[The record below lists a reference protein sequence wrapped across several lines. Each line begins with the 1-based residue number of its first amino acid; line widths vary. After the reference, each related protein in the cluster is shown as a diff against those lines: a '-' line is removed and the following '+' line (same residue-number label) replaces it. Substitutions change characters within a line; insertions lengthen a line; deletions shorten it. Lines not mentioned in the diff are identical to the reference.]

1 MALMRWPV
9 MRCNR
14 SRICLPSP
22 ACATVEFRPA
32 DSAPS
37 VGHAAQLLIKEVR
50 MFTRNWPRHLLCL
63 SLSLPLGSA
72 LACGPDFP
80 IRLLDNRGQSL
91 AELPEGNFNFEIN
104 RLGQAIAGLK
114 NITQAAYSME
124 APDYA
129 EQRSNAEQAGLSAEQ
144 RALVKQLR
152 SLTDAR

>member
-1 MALMRWPV
+1 MAPMRWPG

-80 IRLLDNRGQSL
+80 MRLLDNRGQSL

-104 RLGQAIAGLK
+104 RLGHAIAGLK
-114 NITQAAYSME
+114 NATAATNVPGGGYDD
-124 APDYA
+124 APDYSS
-129 EQRSNAEQAGLSAEQ
+129 QRDLVEQAGLSAEQ
-144 RALVKQLR
+144 QALVKQ
-152 SLTDAR
+152 